1 MSTDATTLATE
12 AAEVLETLETV
23 AQTAAAETTAAT
35 EAALDIESLKEM
47 MDAFDPASLLPQL
60 DAIFEKVELVCRVAV
75 MAGPVVLLF
84 MGLVYLFFTPKEA
97 NHYIGYRC
105 YYGMGSV
112 EAWRFTQRLAG
123 LVFGGLGLILTAVML
138 FVTKGFVG
146 MESMELVWK
155 AVTCLV
161 WEAVLTI
168 LATLSVNL
176 AAILTF
182 DRKGEFRRKKA
193 G

>member
-1 MSTDATTLATE
+1 MNTDATTLSTE
-12 AAEVLETLETV
+12 ATEVLEALETL
-23 AQTAAAETTAAT
+23 AQTVAAEATAAT
-35 EAALDIESLKEM
+35 EDGLDIESLKEM

-60 DAIFEKVELVCRVAV
+60 DSIFDKVELVCRIAV
-75 MAGPVVLLF
+75 MAGPVVLLI

-138 FVTKGFVG
+138 FVTRGFVD
-146 MESMELVWK
+146 MASMDLV
-155 AVTCLV
+155 
-161 WEAVLTI
+161 
-168 LATLSVNL
+168 
-176 AAILTF
+176 
-182 DRKGEFRRKKA
+182 
-193 G
+193 